1 MIMFH
6 REVISVALLGIAV
19 WPMFTSLRKNN
30 KVRKNEYRDTGYD
43 HVLQR
48 GDIDG
53 SAWHSCVAH
62 VY

>member
-1 MIMFH
+1 M
-6 REVISVALLGIAV
+6 ALLGIAV

-30 KVRKNEYRDTGYD
+30 KVSRNEYRDAGYD
-43 HVLQR
+43 HVSQR
-48 GDIDG
+48 GDIGG